1 MITTGGNDLIHWY
14 GQRPP
19 QEGAMYGA
27 TLTQAQ
33 PWIVNYGQRLDTM
46 FGQIESRFPGG
57 CLIFVADIYDPSDGA
72 GDPESVWLPAW
83 RDCILILAAYNTKL
97 REVATK
103 HSAVRV
109 VPVHD
114 AFLGHGIHCRKF
126 WRANYQA
133 DDAHYWYHDNIED
146 PNDRG
151 YDALRR
157 VFLQAISRE
166 RGAFADR

>member
-1 MITTGGNDLIHWY
+1 
-14 GQRPP
+14 
-19 QEGAMYGA
+19 
-27 TLTQAQ
+27 
-33 PWIVNYGQRLDTM
+33 M
-46 FGQIESRFPGG
+46 FTSIEERFPGG

-83 RDCILILAAYNTKL
+83 RDCLPILEAYNAKL
-97 REVATK
+97 GEVAAK
-103 HSAVRV
+103 HQAVRV

-126 WRANYQA
+126 WRPHYRY
-133 DDAHYWYHDNIED
+133 DDPHYWYHENIED

-157 VFLQAISRE
+157 LFLNAIAAE
-166 RGAFADR
+166 RDAIGQ

>member
-1 MITTGGNDLIHWY
+1 LIHWY

-19 QEGAMYGA
+19 KEGAMYGA
-27 TLTQAQ
+27 TFAQAQ
-33 PWIVNYGQRLDTM
+33 PWIENYGRRLDSM
-46 FGQIESRFPGG
+46 FAGIERCFPGG

-72 GDPESVWLPAW
+72 GDPEAVWLPAW
-83 RDCILILAAYNTKL
+83 PDCLPILEAYNATL
-97 REVATK
+97 RDVAA
-103 HSAVRV
+103 HHESVRV

-126 WRANYQA
+126 WRQHFQSE
-133 DDAHYWYHDNIED
+133 DPCYWYHENIED

-157 VFLQAISRE
+157 IFLNSMAAERE
-166 RGAFADR
+166 SIAR

>member
-1 MITTGGNDLIHWY
+1 
-14 GQRPP
+14 
-19 QEGAMYGA
+19 MYGA